1 MRACLWGPFA
11 ALANPSESQ
20 RHRSQNPSHTYAGS
34 RFTVHVTAT
43 AASRRREVRPYRA
56 I

>member
-1 MRACLWGPFA
+1 MLTRLWDLFA
-11 ALANPSESQ
+11 ALAKSSESQ
-20 RHRSQNPSHTYAGS
+20 QHRSQTPSPTYAGN